1 VSASHQRLEMLG
13 ISKRFGSTQANYLVN
28 LSVSAGEVVGLLGEN
43 GAGKSTLMNILYG
56 LHRPDAGAIFLDGVQ
71 IDVSSPAAA
80 RAFGIGM
87 VHQHF
92 MLVQNHTVAENIAL
106 ALSEA
111 PAWNPVPYAR
121 AKIEE
126 FGGRYGLKIDPGA
139 RVSDLSAG
147 EQQRVELL
155 KALMSG
161 AKWLVLD
168 EPTSVLTP
176 READE
181 LFVLLKRMT
190 GEGHGII
197 FISHK
202 LDEVLAITDRVVV
215 LRHGRPAGECRTKDA
230 DQASLARL
238 MIGRQID
245 KPSISNLTVP
255 GEAVLDVRRLSAAG
269 SRGPLTVNDASFV
282 VRGGEII
289 GIAGI
294 SGNGQRELL
303 ETIAGMRPATA
314 GTVSLCGVDITDHDV
329 RTRTA
334 AGLAFVPEDRLHTGT
349 VPSFSLTD
357 NAILRDAH
365 RDLFSR
371 NGFLDTAKAR
381 ERSER
386 LISEYEVAAPG
397 PDTPLRNLSGGN
409 IQKFLLGR
417 ELDASPKLLLA
428 AHPTYGVDIAAAA
441 VIHRVILE
449 RKAAGAAI
457 LLVSEDLD
465 ELLALSD
472 KIGVMFRGELRAMFP
487 REKATRE
494 RIGLLMGGAPAT
506 PEEVP

>member
-1 VSASHQRLEMLG
+1 MLG
-13 ISKRFGSTQANYLVN
+13 ISKRFGSIQANYLVN
-28 LSVSAGEVVGLLGEN
+28 LSVAAGEVVGLLGEN
-43 GAGKSTLMNILYG
+43 GAGKSTLMNVLYG
-56 LHRPDAGAIFLDGVQ
+56 LHRPDTGAIFLDGAQ

-106 ALSEA
+106 ALADA
-111 PAWNPVPYAR
+111 PVWDPVPFAC
-121 AKIEE
+121 AKIGE
-126 FGGRYGLKIDPGA
+126 FGDRYGLKVDPIA
-139 RVSDLSAG
+139 RVCDLSAG

-161 AKWLVLD
+161 ARWLVLD

-176 READE
+176 SETDE
-181 LFVLLKRMT
+181 LFVLMKRMT

-215 LRHGRPAGECRTKDA
+215 LRHGRPAGECRTKEA

-245 KPSISNLTVP
+245 KPSITHLTVP
-255 GEAVLDVRRLSAAG
+255 GEPVLEISGLNAAG
-269 SRGPLTVNDASFV
+269 SRGPLSVNGATLTVRS
-282 VRGGEII
+282 GEIV

-303 ETIAGMRPATA
+303 ETIAGMRPASA
-314 GTVSLCGVDITDHDV
+314 GTVRLCGTDITRDDV
-329 RTRTA
+329 RARTA

-349 VPSFSLTD
+349 VPSFSLVD

-365 RDLFSR
+365 RELFSR
-371 NGFLDTAKAR
+371 HGFLDTAKAR

-386 LISEYEVAAPG
+386 LISEYEVATPG
-397 PDTPLRNLSGGN
+397 SDTPLRTLSGGN
-409 IQKFLLGR
+409 VQKFLLGR

-441 VIHRVILE
+441 VIHRVMLE
-449 RKAAGAAI
+449 RKSAGAAI

-472 KIGVMFRGELRAMFP
+472 KIGVMFRGELRAMIP
-487 REKATRE
+487 RDEATRE
-494 RIGLLMGGAPAT
+494 RIGLLMGGAAAT
-506 PEEVP
+506 AEEAS

>member
-1 VSASHQRLEMLG
+1 MHC
-13 ISKRFGSTQANYLVN
+13 ISKRFGTIQANYLVN
-28 LSVSAGEVVGLLGEN
+28 LSVSTGEVVGLLGEN

-56 LHRPDAGAIFLDGVQ
+56 LQQPDSGAILLDGVE
-71 IDVSSPAAA
+71 IEISSPGAA
-80 RAFGIGM
+80 RVFGIGM

-92 MLVQNHTVAENIAL
+92 MLIQIHTVAENIAL
-106 ALSEA
+106 ALHEA
-111 PAWNPVPYAR
+111 PVWNPVPFTR
-121 AKIEE
+121 KKIEE
-126 FGGRYGLKIDPGA
+126 FGERYGLKIDPDA
-139 RVSDLSAG
+139 RISALSAG

-161 AKWLVLD
+161 ARWLVLD

-181 LFVLLKRMT
+181 LFALLRRMT
-190 GEGHGII
+190 AEGHGII

-202 LDEVLAITDRVVV
+202 LDEVLSITDRVVV
-215 LRHGRPAGECRTKDA
+215 LRHGRLAGECQTKTA

-245 KPSISNLTVP
+245 QPSIQSFSVP
-255 GEAVLDVRRLSAAG
+255 GKPVLDIKDLSATG
-269 SRGPLTVNDASFV
+269 SRGPLTVNRASLTV
-282 VRGGEII
+282 HEGEIV

-303 ETIAGMRPATA
+303 ETISGMRSASS
-314 GTVSLCGVDITDHDV
+314 GTISLCGTDITHHDV
-329 RTRTA
+329 RARTS

-349 VPSFSLTD
+349 VSSFSLVD

-365 RDLFSR
+365 RELFSR
-371 NGFLDTAKAR
+371 HGFLDVKKAT

-397 PDTPLRNLSGGN
+397 SDAILRTLSGGN

-428 AHPTYGVDIAAAA
+428 AHPTYGVDIAAASI
-441 VIHRVILE
+441 IHRVILE

-465 ELLALSD
+465 ELLLLCNR
-472 KIGVMFRGELRAMFP
+472 IGVMFRGEIRALLP
-487 REKATRE
+487 REQAGRD
-494 RIGLLMGGAPAT
+494 RLGLLMGGASPA
-506 PEEVP
+506 PEELT

>member
-1 VSASHQRLEMLG
+1 MKYKIYLSYQGLLESSEFFKDFAPDEKFTYRREESKIPQRFIRAYKLRNPQSGEEGPWLAGMTLDPSVVYEAWCHQRGYVCM
-13 ISKRFGSTQANYLVN
+13 
-28 LSVSAGEVVGLLGEN
+28 
-43 GAGKSTLMNILYG
+43 
-56 LHRPDAGAIFLDGVQ
+56 
-71 IDVSSPAAA
+71 
-80 RAFGIGM
+80 
-87 VHQHF
+87 
-92 MLVQNHTVAENIAL
+92 
-106 ALSEA
+106 
-111 PAWNPVPYAR
+111 
-121 AKIEE
+121 IEE

-381 ERSER
+381 ERWRGSSPNTRWR
-386 LISEYEVAAPG
+386 LPAP
-397 PDTPLRNLSGGN
+397 TRRCET
-409 IQKFLLGR
+409 FR
-417 ELDASPKLLLA
+417 
-428 AHPTYGVDIAAAA
+428 
-441 VIHRVILE
+441 
-449 RKAAGAAI
+449 AAI
-457 LLVSEDLD
+457 SRSSFSAASWTHRPSSCWRHIRRTAWISLRRPSSIASYSSEKPP
-465 ELLALSD
+465 APRSSSCP
-472 KIGVMFRGELRAMFP
+472 KISTNSWPSPTKSA
-487 REKATRE
+487 
-494 RIGLLMGGAPAT
+494 
-506 PEEVP
+506 